1 MLHDSERIRISCEY
15 LKNARIYIP
24 PAVLGGEIEELNWN
38 CHELH
43 ITMQIMTAHHSHV
56 LSKSQVES
64 HV

>member
-15 LKNARIYIP
+15 LKNASIYIP
-24 PAVLGGEIEELNWN
+24 PAVLGGKFEELNWN
-38 CHELH
+38 CYELN
-43 ITMQIMTAHHSHV
+43 IPMQVMTAHRSHV